1 MGQNIARF
9 NKICKEKGLL
19 VALSKAA
26 DYITFLLKKGK
37 LERVWGKAYLKIGK
51 LEVKGWNTGPR
62 FFWNGRE
69 LTKGAGL
76 NTAIFVNGKWHDS
89 SKANW
94 KPAQVESDSLVLK
107 NTWDSL
113 PIKETWIISKAGNDT
128 LRCEV
133 KLEPNKDIEFIEQK
147 FILMLSEKFNQ
158 WFDSANKPVKFP
170 EFKEWSGIKQ
180 VKKDS
185 DFIGVQSDVDKTLPK
200 VTLRK
205 LGPGHNLYVQIE
217 NSDVKTKAPLLSF
230 VSSVRDK
237 DLKYKKGSNP
247 FFKVEIEVK

>member
-1 MGQNIARF
+1 MGYNVEKF
-9 NKICKEKGLL
+9 KNLCKDKGFL
-19 VALSKAA
+19 VALGKTMS
-26 DYITFLLKKGK
+26 YMTFLARRRN
-37 LERVWGKAYLKIGK
+37 LEKTWSRACLRSGR

-62 FFWNGRE
+62 FFWNGKE
-69 LTKGAGL
+69 LTKSAGM
-76 NTAIFVNGKWHDS
+76 NTAIFVNGRWHDS

-94 KPAQVESDSLVLK
+94 KLAHVESDSLVLR
-107 NTWDSL
+107 NAWNSL
-113 PIKETWIISKAGNDT
+113 PIKETWIISKVGNDI

-133 KLEPNKDIEFIEQK
+133 KIEPSKEIEFIEQK

-158 WFDSANKPVKFP
+158 WFDSANNPVKFL

-185 DFIGVQSDVDKTLPK
+185 DFIGVQSNVDKTLPK

-205 LGPGHNLYVQIE
+205 IGPGQNLYAQIE

-230 VSSVRDK
+230 VSSVRDR

-247 FFKVEIEVK
+247 FFKVEIKVK